1 MMKTR
6 IILDFLSNLNKNN
19 NRDWFQENKK
29 DYEKAKA
36 EMLHLIQRL
45 IDEVSNFDSTVGQL
59 EPKQCLFR
67 IYRDVRFSK
76 NKEPYKTN
84 MGGFLVMGG
93 RKSGNAGYYLHLEP
107 GNSFV
112 GGGIHRPE
120 PAQLK
125 AIRDEI
131 SYAGSDLVSI
141 TESKDFKRFFSKIEG
156 DTLVRPPK
164 GFDPE
169 SEYIDL
175 LKMKSFTVF
184 QPLDDSILL
193 ADDFV
198 DQIIPVFKA
207 MVPFI
212 GFLNGAFKV

>member
-1 MMKTR
+1 METR
-6 IILDFLSNLNKNN
+6 VILDFLNHLQENN
-19 NRDWFQENKK
+19 NRDWFQEHKQ
-29 DYEKAKA
+29 DYEEAKSA
-36 EMLHLIQRL
+36 MLKLIQQL
-45 IDEVSNFDSTVGQL
+45 IEEISRFDPAIGQL
-59 EPKQCLFR
+59 ESKQCLFR

-76 NKEPYKTN
+76 NKDPYKNN

-120 PAQLK
+120 PKQLR

-131 SYAGSDLVSI
+131 SYAGGELVSI
-141 TESKDFKRFFSKIEG
+141 IESAEFKRKFSKISG

-164 GFDPE
+164 GFDPD

-193 ADDFV
+193 AEDFI
-198 DQIIPVFKA
+198 DQIVPVFKA
-207 MVPFI
+207 MVPFND
-212 GFLNGAFKV
+212 FLNGAFKV